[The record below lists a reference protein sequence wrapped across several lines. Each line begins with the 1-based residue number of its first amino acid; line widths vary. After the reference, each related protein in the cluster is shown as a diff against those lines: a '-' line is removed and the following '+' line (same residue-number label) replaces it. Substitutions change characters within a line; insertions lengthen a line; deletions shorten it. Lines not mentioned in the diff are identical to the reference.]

1 LFSNTGK
8 EEEME
13 VELKPIEERVDT
25 TVTLTP
31 QEDLALRRL
40 VTLAI
45 SLGLQGVLGDE
56 EYEALKTAVQ
66 KFADAEA
73 PNVA

>member
-1 LFSNTGK
+1 
-8 EEEME
+8 ME

-40 VTLAI
+40 VSVAI
-45 SLGLQGVLGDE
+45 RLGLVDFLTDE

-73 PNVA
+73 PNVAG